1 MQYTQFGRS
10 GLTVSRLCLGCMSFG
25 DAAAEGHDWTMGE
38 DEARPFFRQALEA
51 GINFFDTANM
61 YSGGTSEEI
70 TGRILKN
77 MARRDEIVIATKAH
91 FRWRNAP
98 NTGGLSAKAL
108 MHAVDDSLRRLGTD
122 YIDLYQIHRLD
133 PHTPMEEIVE
143 TLDAIVRSGK
153 VRYLGASSMY
163 AWQFQKMLHLAD
175 KAGLKKFISMQ
186 NYVNL
191 LYREEER
198 EMLPLC
204 RDQGIAVMPWS
215 PLARGKLARPADAQ
229 GTARSETDRIQSLL
243 YSRTEEADRKVIDAV
258 EAIAKA
264 RGVPMAQVALAWVL
278 QVPGV
283 TSPII
288 GATRQGHITDAV
300 AALDIELTVEELM
313 ALEAPYVPHAVVGM
327 FDMPEPAL
335 KVTMQE

>member
-1 MQYTQFGRS
+1 MKYVQFGNT
-10 GLTVSRLCLGCMSFG
+10 GLTVSKLCLGCMSFG
-25 DAAAEGHDWTMGE
+25 DASAQGHDWTQGE
-38 DEARPFFRQALEA
+38 DDARPFFRQALEA

-70 TGRILKN
+70 TSRLLKE
-77 MARRDEIVIATKAH
+77 MAHRDEIVIATKGF
-91 FRWRNAP
+91 FRWRDAP

-133 PHTPMEEIVE
+133 PNTPMQEIVE

-153 VRYLGASSMY
+153 VRYVGASSMF
-163 AWQFQKMLHLAD
+163 AWQFQKMLHLAES
-175 KAGLKKFISMQ
+175 AGLKQFVSMQ

-204 RDQGIAVMPWS
+204 ADRGIAVMPWS
-215 PLARGKLARPADAQ
+215 PLARGKLTRPWDA
-229 GTARSETDRIQSLL
+229 TTDRSESDLVGKALYARTQDNDRQIV
-243 YSRTEEADRKVIDAV
+243 EAV
-258 EAIAKA
+258 EALAKE
-264 RGVPMAQVALAWVL
+264 RGLPMAQVALAWVL
-278 QVPGV
+278 SKPEV

-288 GATRQGHITDAV
+288 GATKAHHIDDAV
-300 AALDIELTVEELM
+300 AALDVTLSPEDIRR
-313 ALEAPYVPHAVVGM
+313 LEKPYQPHPVMGIFGM
-327 FDMPEPAL
+327 PQGEIKL
-335 KVTMQE
+335 SVKT

>member
-1 MQYTQFGRS
+1 MKYVQFGNT
-10 GLTVSRLCLGCMSFG
+10 GLTVSRLCLGCMSYG
-25 DAAAEGHDWTMGE
+25 DAAKEGHDWAM
-38 DEARPFFRQALEA
+38 DLDASRPFFRQALEA

-61 YSGGTSEEI
+61 YSGGSSEEF
-70 TGRILKN
+70 TGKLLKE
-77 MARRDEIVIATKAH
+77 MANRDEIVIATKAF

-133 PHTPMEEIVE
+133 QNTPMEEIVE

-153 VRYLGASSMY
+153 VRYVGASSMY
-163 AWQFQKMLHLAD
+163 AWQFQKMLHLAES
-175 KAGLKKFISMQ
+175 AGLRQFVSMQ

-204 RDQGIAVMPWS
+204 ADRGIAVMPWS
-215 PLARGKLARPADAQ
+215 PMARGKLTRPWNS
-229 GTARSETDRIQSLL
+229 TTERSESDLVGKALYARTQDNDRQI
-243 YSRTEEADRKVIDAV
+243 VDAV
-258 EAIAKA
+258 EAVAKE
-264 RGVPMAQVALAWVL
+264 RGVPMAQIALAWVL
-278 QVPGV
+278 RKPEV

-288 GATRQGHITDAV
+288 GATKPKHIDDAV
-300 AALDIELTVEELM
+300 AALDIELTDDEVRRLEE
-313 ALEAPYVPHAVVGM
+313 PYQPHPVMGLFGM
-327 FDMPEPAL
+327 PPAEIKL
-335 KVTMQE
+335 TVRT

>member
-1 MQYTQFGRS
+1 MKYAQFGNT
-10 GLTVSRLCLGCMSFG
+10 GLTVSRLCLGCMSYG
-25 DAAAEGHDWTMGE
+25 DAAKEGHDWAM
-38 DEARPFFRQALEA
+38 DLDASRPFFRQALEA

-61 YSGGTSEEI
+61 YSGGSSEEF
-70 TGRILKN
+70 TGKLLKE
-77 MARRDEIVIATKAH
+77 MANRDEIVIATKAF

-133 PHTPMEEIVE
+133 QNTPMEEIVE

-153 VRYLGASSMY
+153 VRYVGASSMY
-163 AWQFQKMLHLAD
+163 AWQFQKMLHLAES
-175 KAGLKKFISMQ
+175 AGLRQFVSMQ

-204 RDQGIAVMPWS
+204 ADRGIAVMPWS
-215 PLARGKLARPADAQ
+215 PMARGKLTRPWNS
-229 GTARSETDRIQSLL
+229 TTERSESDLVGKALYARTQDNDRQI
-243 YSRTEEADRKVIDAV
+243 VDAV
-258 EAIAKA
+258 EAVAKE
-264 RGVPMAQVALAWVL
+264 RGVPMAQIALAWVL
-278 QVPGV
+278 RKPEV

-288 GATRQGHITDAV
+288 GATKPKHIDDAV
-300 AALDIELTVEELM
+300 AALDIELTDDEVRRLEE
-313 ALEAPYVPHAVVGM
+313 PYQPHPVMGLFGM
-327 FDMPEPAL
+327 PPAEIKL
-335 KVTMQE
+335 TVRT

>member
-1 MQYTQFGRS
+1 MKYAQFGNT
-10 GLTVSRLCLGCMSFG
+10 GLTVSRLCLGCMSYG
-25 DAAAEGHDWTMGE
+25 DAAKEGHDWAM
-38 DEARPFFRQALEA
+38 DLDASRPFFRQALEA

-61 YSGGTSEEI
+61 YSGGSSEEF
-70 TGRILKN
+70 TGKLLKE
-77 MARRDEIVIATKAH
+77 MANRDEIVIATKAF

-133 PHTPMEEIVE
+133 QNTPMEEIVE

-153 VRYLGASSMY
+153 VRYVGASSMY
-163 AWQFQKMLHLAD
+163 AWQFQKMLHLAES
-175 KAGLKKFISMQ
+175 AGLRQFVSMQ

-204 RDQGIAVMPWS
+204 ADRGIAVMPWS
-215 PLARGKLARPADAQ
+215 PMARGKLTRPWNS
-229 GTARSETDRIQSLL
+229 TTERSESDLVGKAL
-243 YSRTEEADRKVIDAV
+243 YARTQDNDQQIVDAV
-258 EAIAKA
+258 EAVAKE
-264 RGVPMAQVALAWVL
+264 RGVPMAQIALAWVL
-278 QVPGV
+278 RKPEV

-288 GATRQGHITDAV
+288 GATKPKHIDDAV
-300 AALDIELTVEELM
+300 AALDIELTDDEVRRLEE
-313 ALEAPYVPHAVVGM
+313 PYQPHPVMGLFGM
-327 FDMPEPAL
+327 PPAEIKL
-335 KVTMQE
+335 TVRT

>member
-70 TGRILKN
+70 TGRILKD

-108 MHAVDDSLRRLGTD
+108 THAVDDSLRRLGTD

-175 KAGLKKFISMQ
+175 KAGLRKFISMQ

-204 RDQGIAVMPWS
+204 RDYGIAVMPWS

-229 GTARSETDRIQSLL
+229 STARSETDRIQSLL

-288 GATRQGHITDAV
+288 GATKQSHISDAV
-300 AALDIELTVEELM
+300 AALDIELTEDELK
-313 ALEAPYVPHAVVGM
+313 ALEGPYVPHAVVGM
-327 FDMPEPAL
+327 FDMPGPEL
-335 KVTMQE
+335 KVTLRG